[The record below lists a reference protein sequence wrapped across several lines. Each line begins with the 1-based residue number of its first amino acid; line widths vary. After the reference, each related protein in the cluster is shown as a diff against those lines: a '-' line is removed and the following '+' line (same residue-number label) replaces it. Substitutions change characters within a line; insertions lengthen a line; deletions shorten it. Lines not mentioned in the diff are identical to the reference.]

1 MKKRDVIAIVLAVLS
16 TACLIADLVYT
27 LCFAEKAQNI
37 PGVVLHTVS
46 FVLLILV
53 VIIRIKGKNR
63 AGSK

>member
-46 FVLLILV
+46 FVLLIVV

>member
-1 MKKRDVIAIVLAVLS
+1 MKKRDVIAIVLADLS

-27 LCFAEKAQNI
+27 LCFAEKAQII

-46 FVLLILV
+46 FVLLIVV